1 MTDNRRYTWYIF
13 IKVMENDFH
22 LSVSWVQDRI
32 VLYRESMKLVSI
44 AKKNNMS
51 YELVKEL
58 LEKIDIDI
66 EDFEKNYQN
75 AKNSEFR

>member
-1 MTDNRRYTWYIF
+1 
-13 IKVMENDFH
+13 
-22 LSVSWVQDRI
+22 
-32 VLYRESMKLVSI
+32 
-44 AKKNNMS
+44 MS
-51 YELVKEL
+51 YEFVKEL

>member
-1 MTDNRRYTWYIF
+1 
-13 IKVMENDFH
+13 
-22 LSVSWVQDRI
+22 
-32 VLYRESMKLVSI
+32 MKLVSI
-44 AKKNNMS
+44 AKNNNMS
-51 YELVKEL
+51 YEFVKEL